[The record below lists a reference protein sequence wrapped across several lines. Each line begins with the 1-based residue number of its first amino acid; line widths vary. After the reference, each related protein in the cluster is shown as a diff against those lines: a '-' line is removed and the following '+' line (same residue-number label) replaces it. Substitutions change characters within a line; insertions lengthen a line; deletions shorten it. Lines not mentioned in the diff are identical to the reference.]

1 LQVTYVRAGTW
12 ATSDYYVFIAM
23 IDFLPYMNL
32 IGLVLLFI
40 GYIFAQLN
48 FGGKDVAREVIVA
61 YKERQDQL
69 ELLLKDAQARIAEL
83 ALDLASLKEQL
94 LEKDKK
100 LEEFTRIFQG
110 KSPELIDVLFE
121 MRDALKQLPKKLE
134 KEKLMGG

>member
-1 LQVTYVRAGTW
+1 
-12 ATSDYYVFIAM
+12 M